1 MQSRG
6 EEIMKSD
13 NKRNSINSINIKRSG
28 AADKTENTA
37 AGVHAKTSEKSRL
50 ITFLLFVSIIILS
63 SCQTVEYKISGN
75 APKEANKTGLSQTYA
90 SLALGIIEVSGAKT
104 PVCGEKGVSTVT
116 TKMTAVD
123 VVIHFLAGGIFT
135 SRKVTAT
142 CID

>member
-13 NKRNSINSINIKRSG
+13 NKRNSMNIIRNG
-28 AADKTENTA
+28 AADKTGNTA
-37 AGVHAKTSEKSRL
+37 AIINAKTAEKSRL
-50 ITFLLFVSIIILS
+50 ITFLLFVSMIILS

-104 PVCGEKGVSTVT
+104 PVCGEKGVSMVT

-123 VVIHFLAGGIFT
+123 VAIHFLAGGIFT